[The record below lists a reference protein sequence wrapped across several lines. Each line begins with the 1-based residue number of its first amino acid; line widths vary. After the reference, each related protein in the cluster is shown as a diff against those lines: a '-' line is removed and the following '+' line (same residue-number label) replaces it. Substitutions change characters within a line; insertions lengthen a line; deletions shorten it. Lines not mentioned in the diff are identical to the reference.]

1 GLSPDQLLAILAHEL
16 AHIRRHDFLVNGIQ
30 RAVECV
36 LFYHPAVWWVSRR
49 IRVERERCC
58 DDLAVG
64 VCGNRLLYAQALLTL
79 EKARSAEPVLALPTA
94 GVGVKDRVHR
104 ILGAKGANHDWQ
116 SAAAALVFAA
126 ILVGGGMLQPTLAGP
141 AV

>member
-36 LFYHPAVWWVSRR
+36 LFYHPGVWWVSRR

-58 DDLAVG
+58 DDLAVR
-64 VCGNRLLYAQALLTL
+64 VCGDRVVYAQALVAL
-79 EKARSAEPVLALPTA
+79 EKARSVEPVLALPTA
-94 GVGVKDRVHR
+94 GYGVADRVRR
-104 ILGAKGANHDWQ
+104 ILGARSATRDWQ
-116 SAAAALVFAA
+116 SAVAALVFAA
-126 ILVGGGMLQPTLAGP
+126 IL
-141 AV
+141 